1 MQKQLNSELFGAASA
16 TRQTSSSAMT
26 PVMAPKTQM
35 LEQKLTEVRVQVGQ
49 LSEQLAH
56 VVTQVNEFIRMS
68 QTKFEKLQQM
78 IQRQEQMQNETTM
91 ETAQKL
97 GMMHARLTENKSL
110 EGKVQTMVDRHQQ
123 VLRSYEVRMSQL
135 QKLIAEREADLV
147 EAQAFMNETK
157 MEISRLKRM

>member
-1 MQKQLNSELFGAASA
+1 MEKQLNSELFGAVSGS
-16 TRQTSSSAMT
+16 RQTSGSMTT
-26 PVMAPKTQM
+26 PVTAPKAQM
-35 LEQKLTEVRVQVGQ
+35 LEQKLMEVRVQVGQ

-56 VVTQVNEFIRMS
+56 VVSQVNEFIRMS

-78 IQRQEQMQNETTM
+78 IQRQEQNQNETTM

-97 GMMHARLTENKSL
+97 GMMHARLTENKGL